1 MKDKKIIIYAQCGL
15 GDYYDLFAMIPEI
28 KKKYKTNR
36 IKIFIDS
43 MYFWSPGY
51 QLEKET
57 TIKMIEEITKDWEIV
72 PMNVGSFRNLYYGSD
87 EKDRVNGP
95 QYEKIKNDFLFYR
108 LPQTKE
114 YMKSR
119 IKENNIFISTIMGKY
134 IYEWKDNTNILID
147 LKREPLHFDIP
158 KKVLIHIR
166 KKGTA
171 VNNLYYEKILN
182 YCLAQEFVCIL
193 IGKKSELNI
202 NIFHPYVID
211 LRNNCPL
218 SEIMK
223 LIEETDYMIG
233 SSSMFTTHRLL
244 FNKPTIIV
252 TPVNAGSNEAV
263 FRKDDLKNTDF
274 LFLDGDNKLILNQV
288 MEGINKWLN

>member
-1 MKDKKIIIYAQCGL
+1 MDKKIIIYAQCGL

-28 KKKYKTNR
+28 KKKYKTNK

-72 PMNVGSFRNLYYGSD
+72 PMNVGSFRNLYYEDG
-87 EKDRVNGP
+87 KDRVNGP

-114 YMKSR
+114 YIKSR
-119 IKENNIFISTIMGKY
+119 IGENNIFISTIMGKY

-158 KKVLIHIR
+158 KKILIHIR
-166 KKGTA
+166 KKGKG
-171 VNNLYYEKILN
+171 VNDFYYTNLIN
-182 YCLAQEFVCIL
+182 YCLVKGFICIL
-193 IGKKSELNI
+193 IG
-202 NIFHPYVID
+202 
-211 LRNNCPL
+211 
-218 SEIMK
+218 
-223 LIEETDYMIG
+223 
-233 SSSMFTTHRLL
+233 
-244 FNKPTIIV
+244 
-252 TPVNAGSNEAV
+252 
-263 FRKDDLKNTDF
+263 RKDGFK
-274 LFLDGDNKLILNQV
+274 
-288 MEGINKWLN
+288 INF